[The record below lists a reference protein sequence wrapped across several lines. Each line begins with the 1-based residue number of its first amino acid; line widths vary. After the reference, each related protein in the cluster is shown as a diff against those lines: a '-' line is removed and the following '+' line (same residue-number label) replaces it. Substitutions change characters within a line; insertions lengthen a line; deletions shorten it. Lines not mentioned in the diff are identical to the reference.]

1 MQYPQ
6 YNIETMMLKAPEVI
20 ILSSMEK
27 EKDYTH
33 LVKMWQDWKN
43 IPAVKRN
50 AVYVID
56 SNIVDRPG
64 PRIPDGLE
72 KLWPG

>member
-1 MQYPQ
+1 
-6 YNIETMMLKAPEVI
+6 
-20 ILSSMEK
+20 MEK

-50 AVYVID
+50 AIYVID
-56 SNIVDRPG
+56 SNIVDRPT

-72 KLWPG
+72 KLAGMIHPEVFEGKK